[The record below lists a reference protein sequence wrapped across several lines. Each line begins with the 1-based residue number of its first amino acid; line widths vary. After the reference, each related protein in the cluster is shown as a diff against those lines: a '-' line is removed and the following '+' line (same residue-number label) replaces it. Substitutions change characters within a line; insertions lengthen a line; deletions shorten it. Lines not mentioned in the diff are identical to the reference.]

1 MTTRLFAG
9 ASALVA
15 ALLPVLASAAEES
28 GRILER
34 PDNFTS
40 VFVYTAVAAVGVL
53 LLASL
58 GRLYQLQRGLRWRFQ
73 DPDSPHDDHH

>member
-34 PDNFTS
+34 PENFTS
-40 VFVYTAVAAVGVL
+40 VFVYTAIAAVGVL

-73 DPDSPHDDHH
+73 DPDSPHDDH